1 VLLQADCEQTMP
13 FGSAGRNKK
22 GGYRASP
29 PMHLEH
35 VKKIS
40 FPHKKGEARSPQRLT
55 LTVAKSDGEWQH
67 SAFPFEPPT
76 R

>member
-1 VLLQADCEQTMP
+1 M
-13 FGSAGRNKK
+13 N
-22 GGYRASP
+22 
-29 PMHLEH
+29 LER

-40 FPHKKGEARSPQRLT
+40 FPHKKGEAAQSPQRLT

-67 SAFPFEPPT
+67 SAFRFEPPT